1 MLRNAAAAATDEQAT
16 QSHYRRF
23 VLEIVLRC
31 DGGPSIFS
39 YVCLESRI
47 HMRLQEVPDL
57 VALVVLDASDA
68 PDAAVREACGAAA
81 AAATSAG
88 HNDACIAVLQ
98 HVLSGNDAAKR
109 CTAALQLPCYTSRVH
124 HKAGDVDIVGRVASA
139 AAAAALS
146 LSRAPASP
154 LIHHPIL
161 TASLIL
167 SSAASRVGKAAIP
180 RTSAAVLHVD
190 ALS

>member
-1 MLRNAAAAATDEQAT
+1 VLRNAAAAAAAT
-16 QSHYRRF
+16 YEEATRFNHRRL

-31 DGGPSIFS
+31 DGGLSIFS
-39 YVCLESRI
+39 HACLDVRV
-47 HMRLQEVPDL
+47 HTRFQEAPDL

-68 PDAAVREACGAAA
+68 PDAAVGEACAVAAA
-81 AAATSAG
+81 SAG
-88 HNDACIAVLQ
+88 HKDACVAVLQ

-109 CTAALQLPCYTSRVH
+109 CSAALQLPCYTSRVH
-124 HKAGDVDIVGRVASA
+124 HKAGDVDVVGRIAAA

-154 LIHHPIL
+154 LMHHPIL

-167 SSAASRVGKAAIP
+167 SSAASRVGKAVFPQISIIP
-180 RTSAAVLHVD
+180 R
-190 ALS
+190 

>member
-1 MLRNAAAAATDEQAT
+1 VLRNAAAAAAAT
-16 QSHYRRF
+16 FEEAPRFNYRRF

-39 YVCLESRI
+39 RACLDVRV
-47 HMRLQEVPDL
+47 HTRFQEAPDL

-68 PDAAVREACGAAA
+68 PDAAVGEACAASAAA
-81 AAATSAG
+81 AASAG
-88 HNDACIAVLQ
+88 NNGACVAVLQ
-98 HVLSGNDAAKR
+98 HVLSENDAAKR
-109 CTAALQLPCYTSRVH
+109 CSAALQLPCYTSRVH
-124 HKAGDVDIVGRVASA
+124 HKAGDVDVVGRIAAA

-154 LIHHPIL
+154 LMHHPIL

-167 SSAASRVGKAAIP
+167 SSSASRVGKAVIP
-180 RTSAAVLHVD
+180 QISV
-190 ALS
+190 SPC